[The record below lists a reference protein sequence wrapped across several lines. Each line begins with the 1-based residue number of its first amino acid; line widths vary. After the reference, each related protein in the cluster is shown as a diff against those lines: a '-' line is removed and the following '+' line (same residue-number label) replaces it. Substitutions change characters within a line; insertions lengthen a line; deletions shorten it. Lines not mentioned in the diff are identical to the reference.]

1 MKRNHFIQSLL
12 VVLVN
17 PLRVGAATAN
27 TGNDPVDRM
36 IQEAGNATDEKKRAD
51 VLHKLLNH
59 PGFNTQEKE
68 VVKVL
73 FDVSDRWGYGFE
85 KYANPEA
92 EGNEGSGYLCGFFSR
107 NNIDKKIFP
116 PLDESNRFFPLV
128 ALSWSRILT
137 ALLIQNGE
145 INEVEATRKRYIE
158 EILRLMRI
166 AHKSFPDNQLA
177 KAYLGDYQP
186 WDDLVAP
193 DPLAPGWANAQRMVL
208 EKLHYLIHWWID
220 HRQITGGQFGG
231 GWGDDVEIWRR
242 WIPVLL
248 AFRDEKV
255 IDSQR
260 ELFNGLFRLSKM
272 KKGYTSEFNDV
283 EHTSEEY
290 SDPLTCMIMLE
301 PENPI
306 WENRTLKVMDYME
319 QLWSGINERGML
331 QFKSTWFSVDQV
343 GTDPK
348 GACDTPYHTRLIQPI
363 MLIWQRTGNKRA
375 GDFLTRWMKTWVE
388 ATFTEECGKPAG
400 IIPAAIHW
408 PDGKPA
414 GAGRNWWHPENSKTS
429 YDFPQEQEVMYECF
443 LQTYAI
449 TGDEYFLRP
458 IRFAGEKLLAG
469 GGKETPTSYPEGSLD
484 WSLSILKTRLI
495 NLFAKYRVLT
505 GDDRFDKLLNAPAG
519 GYALFLK
526 NGDANILTSHFNNL
540 RQSLSLPET
549 FYTTEVR
556 WTDRLFTF
564 VSFFAYAHRQSPPHF
579 SSVELFASLTGNLGE
594 YKTMPLTGVKWF
606 TNATEIAVLTEENTA
621 KEFQAK
627 LFHFGKETR
636 KMGGTFYQL
645 SKGVYNVWLDDVK
658 TGEAAFTTEKRDVSF
673 SIPPRKLC
681 TLRIVRKE

>member
-12 VVLVN
+12 TILIH
-17 PLRVGAATAN
+17 PLWIEAAAAN
-27 TGNDPVDRM
+27 TGNDSIDRL
-36 IQEAGNATDEKKRAD
+36 IREAGNVTDEKKRAD
-51 VLHKLLNH
+51 LLHKLLNH
-59 PGFNTQEKE
+59 PGFSTQEKE

-107 NNIDKKIFP
+107 HKIDKKIFP
-116 PLDESNRFFPLV
+116 PLDETSRLFPLV

-145 INEVEATRKRYIE
+145 INEVEANRKRYIE

-166 AHKSFPDNQLA
+166 AHKSFPNNQLV

-193 DPLAPGWANAQRMVL
+193 DTLAPDWANAQRMVL
-208 EKLHYLIHWWID
+208 EKLQYLIYWWID

-242 WIPVLL
+242 WAPVLL
-248 AFRDEKV
+248 SFRDEKV

-290 SDPLTCMIMLE
+290 SDPLTCMLMLE

-306 WENRTLKVMDYME
+306 WEARTLKVMDYME
-319 QLWSGINERGML
+319 ELWSGINEKGML
-331 QFKSTWFSVDQV
+331 QFKSTWFSVDEV
-343 GTDPK
+343 GADSK
-348 GACDTPYHTRLIQPI
+348 GACDTPYHTRLIQPL

-375 GDFLTRWMKTWVE
+375 GNFLIRWMKTWVE
-388 ATFTEECGKPAG
+388 ATFTEACGKPMG

-414 GAGRNWWHPENSKTS
+414 GTGRNWWHPENSKTS

-469 GGKETPTSYPEGSLD
+469 VGKEKPESYPEGSLG
-484 WSLSILKTRLI
+484 WSLAILKTRLI
-495 NLFAKYRVLT
+495 NPFAKYRILT

-526 NGDANILTSHFNNL
+526 NGDANILTTHFNTL
-540 RQSLSLPET
+540 RRSLSLPET

-564 VSFFAYAHRQSPPHF
+564 VIFFAYAHGQSPPHF
-579 SSVELFASLTGNLGE
+579 SPIELFASLTGNLGD
-594 YKTMPLTGVKWF
+594 YKTMPLTGVKWL
-606 TNATEIAVLTEENTA
+606 TNATEIAILVEENTA
-621 KEFQAK
+621 NEFRAK
-627 LFHFGKETR
+627 LFHFGNETR

-645 SKGVYNVWLDDVK
+645 GNGTYNIWQDDVK
-658 TGEAAFTTEKRDVSF
+658 SGEFNITTEERDAFF
-673 SIPPRKLC
+673 SIPSRKLC
-681 TLRIVRKE
+681 TLRIVREK